1 MNLSAR
7 LAKLE
12 AYYDD
17 DFEEETQFDLSESE
31 LFERAKE
38 LHTVENYKDFYSK
51 LNLLKPEEQKAIGRY
66 LCRHDLFFLLTYA
79 LNRKDMLHPW
89 LLERCRE
96 VQKDPNGYLDLWARE
111 HYKSTIITYG
121 KSIQDILSSHG
132 DDPLPQWNGRE
143 ATIAIF
149 SCTRPLAK
157 GFLRQIKREFEANET
172 LRSWFSDIIWE
183 NPHRDAPKWSEDDGL
198 VVKRKTN
205 PKESTLEAWGVVDG
219 QPTGKHFLIRV
230 YDDIVTLGSVT
241 TPDMIGKVTEAWEI
255 STNLGTEGG
264 YERYIGTRYHFND
277 TYRVL
282 IARGTVKLRLYTP
295 YDDGT
300 LEGKP
305 VLKSAEELAKKRRDQ
320 GPYTFACQMM
330 QNPKADEAQG
340 FKTEWLR
347 YHKSQST
354 SGLNIYILVDPSS
367 EKKKTS
373 DYTSYSVIGLGA
385 NKNIYKLDMVRD
397 RLNLRE
403 RADKLFELHRRWK
416 PLKVGYEKY
425 GMQADI
431 DYIKE
436 RMDATNYHFDVVTL
450 GGQIA
455 KNDRIKRLIP
465 YYEQGK
471 FWLPDTCYK
480 TNYQGVT
487 QDLVQIFIEEEY
499 KAFPVPVHDDM
510 LDSDARILDEDLHI
524 VWPDEQQIDVK
535 KFIRKQGVFG

>member
-1 MNLSAR
+1 MNVSAR

-12 AYYDD
+12 AYYADD
-17 DFEEETQFDLSESE
+17 INEIAPFDLNESE
-31 LFERAKE
+31 LFERAE
-38 LHTVENYKDFYSK
+38 NLHTIEHYKEFFSK
-51 LNLLKPEEQKAIGRY
+51 LNLCHEDEIKAIARH
-66 LCRHDLFFLLTYA
+66 LCRIDLFFLLTYG

-89 LLERCRE
+89 LLDRCRE
-96 VQKDPNGYLDLWARE
+96 VQANPNGYLDLWARE

-121 KSIQDILSSHG
+121 LSIQDILSSHG
-132 DDPLPQWNGRE
+132 DDPHPKWNGRE
-143 ATIAIF
+143 VTLAIF
-149 SCTRPLAK
+149 SCTRPIAK
-157 GFLRQIKREFEANET
+157 GFLRQIKREFEANDN
-172 LRSWFSDIIWE
+172 LRSWFSDVLWE

-198 VVKRKTN
+198 VVKRKSN

-219 QPTGKHFLIRV
+219 QPTSKHFLGRV
-230 YDDIVTLGSVT
+230 YDDIVTVGSVT
-241 TPDMIGKVTEAWEI
+241 SPEMINKVTATWEI

-295 YDDGT
+295 FDDGT

-330 QNPKADEAQG
+330 QNPKADEKHG
-340 FKTEWLR
+340 FKTEWLKF
-347 YHKSQST
+347 HNTST
-354 SGLNIYILVDPSS
+354 RDGLNIYLLGDPSN

-373 DYTSYSVIGLGA
+373 DYTSFSVIGLGA
-385 NKNIYKLDMVRD
+385 NQNMYKLDMVRD
-397 RLNLRE
+397 RMNLRE
-403 RADKLFELHRRWK
+403 RWEAYLYLHRKWK
-416 PLKVGYEKY
+416 PLKSGYEKY

-431 DYIKE
+431 DYFKE
-436 RMDATNYHFDVVTL
+436 QMNLINYHFDIIPL

-455 KNDRIKRLIP
+455 KNDRIKRMIP
-465 YYEQGK
+465 IYEQGK
-471 FWLPDTCYK
+471 FWLPETCHK

-510 LDSDARILDEDLHI
+510 LDSDARILDEDMLI
-524 VWPDEQQIDVK
+524 VWPGEDDIDYSG
-535 KFIRKQGVFG
+535 FIRKQGVFG